1 MEFYYHGTDEDVMIL
16 SADGGL
22 SAGNAD
28 LFVDELGRLV
38 DSGLRKLVIDCTKLG
53 FISSYG
59 ISVLL
64 RIHFKMAKKGG
75 DVKLASLEGKLF
87 RLLEMSRLHTVFE
100 IYRDKEAA
108 ARAFRAQEES
118 SE

>member
-1 MEFYYHGTDEDVMIL
+1 MEFYYHGTDRNVMIL

-38 DSGLRKLVIDCTKLG
+38 DSGLRNLIVDCTELG

-75 DVKLASLEGKLF
+75 DVKLASVQGKVF

-108 ARAFRAQEES
+108 ARAFADPAETPG
-118 SE
+118 

>member
-1 MEFYYHGTDEDVMIL
+1 MEFYYHGTDRDVMIL

-28 LFVDELGRLV
+28 LFVEELGQLV
-38 DSGLRKLVIDCTKLG
+38 DSGLRKLIVDCTKLG

-75 DVKLASLEGKLF
+75 DVKLASVQGKIF

-100 IYRDKEAA
+100 IYPDKEAA
-108 ARAFRAQEES
+108 AAAFAAQS
-118 SE
+118 

>member
-1 MEFYYHGTDEDVMIL
+1 MQFYYHGTEKDIMVL

-28 LFVDELGRLV
+28 LFVDELEQLV
-38 DSGLRKLVIDCTKLG
+38 GAGLRKLIVDCTKLG

-75 DVKLASLEGKLF
+75 DVKLASVEGKIF

-108 ARAFRAQEES
+108 ARAFRTQEES

>member
-1 MEFYYHGTDEDVMIL
+1 MEFYYHGTNRDVMVL

-38 DSGLRKLVIDCTKLG
+38 DSGLRKLIVDCTQLD

-59 ISVLL
+59 VSVLL

-75 DVKLASLEGKLF
+75 DVKLASVQGKVF
-87 RLLEMSRLHTVFE
+87 RLLEMSKLHTVFE
-100 IYRDKEAA
+100 IYRDREAA
-108 ARAFRAQEES
+108 ARAFAGQEEAS
-118 SE
+118 D